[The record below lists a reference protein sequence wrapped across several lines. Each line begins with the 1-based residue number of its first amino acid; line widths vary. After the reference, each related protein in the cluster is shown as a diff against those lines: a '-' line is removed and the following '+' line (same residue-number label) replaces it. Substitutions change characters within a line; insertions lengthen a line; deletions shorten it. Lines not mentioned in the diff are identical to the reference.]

1 MSMEI
6 SIDILQTDVKLISM
20 KSFTDVLMA
29 KANIIDIFKWI
40 EKNVMEISIDILQ
53 MQNITG
59 KFHRRSAGKSIMIQ

>member
-1 MSMEI
+1 MEI

-40 EKNVMEISIDILQ
+40 EKMSTFCKCKISLESSTDVLLE
-53 MQNITG
+53 
-59 KFHRRSAGKSIMIQ
+59 KA